1 MENAP
6 ITRAALIE
14 VMTDG
19 GCALAQINERLAAH
33 GHAILTKDEA
43 ITLKL
48 ALPTTL
54 MVSDIVTE
62 QDKPKEVNR
71 GAVLG
76 QNPIT
81 GENFDQLNLA
91 VVTLCTNVSKILK
104 TCDPDAWA
112 QYKAIKATKNE
123 ADRRKAY
130 LFAFERLLAL
140 GYCPTTV

>member
-1 MENAP
+1 MENT

-19 GCALAQINERLAAH
+19 GCTLAQINEKLAAH
-33 GHAILTKDEA
+33 GHAA
-43 ITLKL
+43 ITDAEALALKL
-48 ALPTTL
+48 ALPATVL
-54 MVSDIVTE
+54 ASDIVTDA
-62 QDKPKEVNR
+62 DKPKEVNR
-71 GAVLG
+71 GAILG

-91 VVTLCTNVSKILK
+91 VVTLCANVSKILK